1 MENKTKQLNKHW
13 FYVGSDNRSYYEMFY
28 FCSKLGGNI
37 LSLTVDSED
46 KNRWWYASDILS
58 FGDFE
63 ADSLEEAM
71 QFCEDMYLD
80 YLQKQIDHIQKLID
94 NWDKEESDSDSAITH
109 W

>member
-1 MENKTKQLNKHW
+1 MPENMKQINKHW
-13 FYVGSDNRSYYEMFY
+13 AYIVLDVGSYYEMFH
-28 FCSKLGGNI
+28 CIGKPGNSI
-37 LSLTVDSED
+37 LNLTADSEY
-46 KNRWWYASDILS
+46 KNRWWYVSDILS

-80 YLQKQIDHIQKLID
+80 YLQKQVDHIQKLID
-94 NWDKEESDSDSAITH
+94 NWDKEESGSDTLITH